1 MRIAPNNL
9 EQITSTQN
17 GLIPYLACEWVSGII
32 PPPAFLP
39 RGKETRIWD
48 YQTRLP
54 GTLWLFYKQ
63 QQAENKMM
71 KNKSRWIIRILLLLG
86 TIISLYF
93 VPGPVVKAWIKP
105 LPNTVQ
111 EQVNMATDYGFD
123 GIIVCVN
130 KTGNQSELYSSGY
143 KNRENK
149 IPTDPNSLFKIASVS
164 KLYNAVA
171 VAKLAR
177 DGKLSLDNTL
187 SDYLPELKG
196 KIEYSDKITLRMLVR
211 HRSGIPN
218 FTDTYMYWAAPK
230 ETEDEQLTLVLN
242 KPANFK
248 PNEDYEYSNTNYLLL
263 GRIMNQVLGY
273 NKFEYIQTEILNP
286 LNLKHT
292 FASIEE
298 VNIDDV
304 MSGYYVGYD
313 MDLKT
318 NNVGS
323 ILATAEDLSKFIR
336 ALNDGSVFR
345 DKKEQEI
352 YSSVYEY
359 EHTGLIPGYQTIAKY
374 HKDIDAVVI
383 QYTNTVN
390 FDGYNWNMSEIMY
403 NRIVRILKKK
413 HQPQLN

>member
-1 MRIAPNNL
+1 MTKKKSK
-9 EQITSTQN
+9 QI
-17 GLIPYLACEWVSGII
+17 I
-32 PPPAFLP
+32 
-39 RGKETRIWD
+39 K
-48 YQTRLP
+48 
-54 GTLWLFYKQ
+54 
-63 QQAENKMM
+63 
-71 KNKSRWIIRILLLLG
+71 ILLFLG

-93 VPGPVVKAWIKP
+93 VPWPIVTAWIKP

-111 EQVNMATDYGFD
+111 EQVDKSADYGFD
-123 GIIVCVN
+123 GIVICVN
-130 KTGNQSELYSSGY
+130 KTGNQSEFYTSGY

-149 IPTDPNSLFKIASVS
+149 IPSDPNALFKIASVS

-171 VAKLAR
+171 IAKLTR
-177 DGKLSLDNTL
+177 DGKLSLEKTL
-187 SDYLPELKG
+187 SDYLPELRDR
-196 KIEYSDKITLRMLVR
+196 IEYSDKITLRMLVK

-230 ETEDEQLTLVLN
+230 ETEDEQLALVLD

-263 GRIMNQVLGY
+263 GKILRRVLGY
-273 NKFEYIQTEILNP
+273 NKFEYIQKEILNP

-292 FASIEE
+292 FGSIED
-298 VNIDDV
+298 VNMEDV

-313 MDLKT
+313 TDLKT
-318 NNVGS
+318 DNVGS
-323 ILATAEDLSKFIR
+323 MLATAEDLSKFIR

-352 YSSVYEY
+352 YSSIYKY

-383 QYTNTVN
+383 QFTNTVN

-403 NRIVRILKKK
+403 NRIVKILRKNLSKSM
-413 HQPQLN
+413 